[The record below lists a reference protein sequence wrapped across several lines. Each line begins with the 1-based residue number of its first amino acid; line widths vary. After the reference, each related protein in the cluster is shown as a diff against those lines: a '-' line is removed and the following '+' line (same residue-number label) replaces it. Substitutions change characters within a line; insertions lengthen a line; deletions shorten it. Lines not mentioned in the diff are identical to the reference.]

1 MFDVTSL
8 CHAQY
13 YGQGGLSM
21 GAGAGI
27 AIGVIAFVGVLLAFA
42 ALWRRRTSRCAMRP
56 CEGLGEGLRCKGWG
70 SIL

>member
-1 MFDVTSL
+1 MQLASHFILRDLYTTDQSV
-8 CHAQY
+8 CAQY

-42 ALWRRRTSRCAMRP
+42 ALWRRRTSRCI
-56 CEGLGEGLRCKGWG
+56 
-70 SIL
+70 SDS